1 MLREIEILSSA
12 KINLCLN
19 VEGKDDIGFHNLD
32 SIVANVPIY
41 DRIIFTE
48 RNDSEKRLSYVNGE
62 SFMDDVSMRMVRLI
76 DEAYGLPGVDIV
88 IEKHIPVGA
97 GLGGSSADAA
107 GIARGLKALFNL
119 GEIPNSLLISVGS
132 DIPCMYYGGNT
143 RMQGRGEKITPI
155 TLPSDLYV
163 SLLVDRSILLH
174 TGRVFKR
181 YDEVGGEA
189 GNVDSF
195 LKFLIPF
202 NSLEKAAI
210 DICPQVSNL
219 KELLERSGYGRVVMT
234 GSGSAFLGFTPDN
247 TAFQGISALVENE
260 ARNKGFLHYRF
271 KISSGVK
278 ISKKKG

>member
-12 KINLCLN
+12 KVNLCLN

-41 DRIIFTE
+41 DRIILTE
-48 RNDSEKRLSYVNGE
+48 RNDSEKRLSYVSGE

-163 SLLVDRSILLH
+163 SLLVDRNILLH

-181 YDEVGGEA
+181 YDEVGGET

-210 DICPQVSNL
+210 DICPQASDL